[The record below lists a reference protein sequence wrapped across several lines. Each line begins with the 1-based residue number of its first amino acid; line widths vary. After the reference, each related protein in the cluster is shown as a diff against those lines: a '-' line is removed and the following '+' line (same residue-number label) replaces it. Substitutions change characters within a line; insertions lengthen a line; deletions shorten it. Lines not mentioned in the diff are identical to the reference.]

1 MATNIGEAEAASHVV
16 PAGGAAQMTRAG
28 PAEER
33 EEGASGVTGAKPV
46 VSGAFLGGALRRLER
61 RRELVKRLQ

>member
-1 MATNIGEAEAASHVV
+1 MEARRGVATNIGEADAASHVV

-33 EEGASGVTGAKPV
+33 EEGASGVTGAKPL
-46 VSGAFLGGALRRLER
+46 VSGAFLGGH
-61 RRELVKRLQ
+61 